1 VIPFRTAEEIAAA
14 IPAAVTHLARRGVIA
29 YPTETIYGFGSTTDP
44 VAVDRVAQIK
54 GRAPGKPFLLLVAG
68 PEMVSSV
75 GLRLPDSAVRL
86 AAAFWPGPLTLV
98 LPGGE
103 RDLPEVLRGPEG
115 GVAVRW
121 TSHPGASALVATLGS
136 PITSTSANRPRESP
150 AADGTDVEASFA
162 EDVRTGRLLV
172 FDAGVLLPSP
182 PSTIVD
188 CTGPAARLV
197 REGAIG
203 ARRLRSVLPSLVL
216 GD

>member
-1 VIPFRTAEEIAAA
+1 MIPFLTSEEITAA
-14 IPAAVTHLARRGVIA
+14 IPAAVTHLSRRGVIA

-68 PEMVSSV
+68 PDMVASV

-86 AAAFWPGPLTLV
+86 GAAFWPGPLTLV

-103 RDLPEVLRGPEG
+103 RDLPEVLRGEEG

-121 TSHPGASALVATLGS
+121 TSHPGAAQLVATLGS
-136 PITSTSANRPRESP
+136 PITSTSANRPRQSP
-150 AADGTDVEASFA
+150 AVDGADVEANFA
-162 EDVRTGRLLV
+162 PEVRAGRLLV
-172 FDAGVLLPSP
+172 FDAGVLIPSP

-197 REGAIG
+197 REGAISAG
-203 ARRLRSVLPSLVL
+203 RLRSVLPSLIVPA
-216 GD
+216 